1 MFLICNEIWV
11 ISMHSL
17 CWDRKKSR
25 TFKIKSHLPSQ
36 TIEDPTCLYH
46 SYNIAFPDQPTTECD
61 FNGPVVPVFITDVYQ
76 NITNS

>member
-17 CWDRKKSR
+17 CWDRKKST

-36 TIEDPTCLYH
+36 IIDDPTCLYH

-61 FNGPVVPVFITDVYQ
+61 FNGTVVPVFITDVYP

>member
-17 CWDRKKSR
+17 CWDRKKSI

-36 TIEDPTCLYH
+36 IIDDPTCLYP

-61 FNGPVVPVFITDVYQ
+61 FNGTVVPVFNPNVYQ